1 VVVFGYV
8 RPDGIPEGIE
18 WCNAEEI
25 LPRTEFLFAPNGSP
39 ALGTDLFR
47 YRLQVH
53 GHGLWLDADILLLKP
68 LEKLTTPVYG
78 WQDELRMNAAVLYL
92 PPDSAVLQDLITY
105 TSTNFPVPPFVPE
118 HVQSQLRIA
127 IRAGTPVHVSQMPW
141 GIWGPF
147 ALTHFVKANRME
159 HFARPPEVF
168 YPIHFS
174 VPHKLV
180 SAGEDVDRDITDA
193 TLCVHLWNN
202 NLRKPSRL
210 HPEVP
215 AGKVFVERGSFFER
229 FCREQLDLRV
239 PEIID

>member
-1 VVVFGYV
+1 MASELFRVATFWMGRRLSVIEIASLLSFQRAGHRVVVFGYV

-92 PPDSAVLQDLITY
+92 PPDSAVLQDLIT
-105 TSTNFPVPPFVPE
+105 
-118 HVQSQLRIA
+118 
-127 IRAGTPVHVSQMPW
+127 
-141 GIWGPF
+141 
-147 ALTHFVKANRME
+147 
-159 HFARPPEVF
+159 
-168 YPIHFS
+168 
-174 VPHKLV
+174 
-180 SAGEDVDRDITDA
+180 
-193 TLCVHLWNN
+193 
-202 NLRKPSRL
+202 
-210 HPEVP
+210 
-215 AGKVFVERGSFFER
+215 
-229 FCREQLDLRV
+229 
-239 PEIID
+239 